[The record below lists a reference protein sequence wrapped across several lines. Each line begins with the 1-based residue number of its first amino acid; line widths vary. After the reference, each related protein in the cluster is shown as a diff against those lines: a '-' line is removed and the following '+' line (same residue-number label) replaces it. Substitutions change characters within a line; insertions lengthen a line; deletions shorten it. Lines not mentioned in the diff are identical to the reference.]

1 MRHEE
6 TVKSHHPSVY
16 TFTHVDNILD
26 DYTLQAAAKKTGT
39 WAKQSSQVI
48 QLRCVR
54 TTFSEIYCYT
64 LR

>member
-26 DYTLQAAAKKTGT
+26 DYTLQAAAAKKLEPGLNK
-39 WAKQSSQVI
+39 AVK
-48 QLRCVR
+48 
-54 TTFSEIYCYT
+54 
-64 LR
+64 